1 MQEEIRKDLLLIL
14 EDRIAKQKKEIEV
27 ASKEI
32 NQAEALAKLIASLE
46 SDLRNLKYYFRE
58 KLESVLEPF
67 YRKEELTAI
76 LDRLEIIRLALS
88 LESQG
93 IFVDLNE
100 EELSI
105 KNQFIND
112 LQTVYQK
119 EAKKIPQEKD
129 TFLASLDANLAHLN
143 GIHRKLRLNEKGS
156 EILHKDEIDSI
167 IRIVLEEQPTT
178 EHQISILCFI
188 NHLNMQIIDKKGNN

>member
-32 NQAEALAKLIASLE
+32 NQIEALAKLISSLE

-67 YRKEELTAI
+67 YPREEVITI

-105 KNQFIND
+105 KNEFIND
-112 LQTVYQK
+112 LQTLYQK
-119 EAKKIPQEKD
+119 ESKKIPQEKD

-156 EILHKDEIDSI
+156 EILHKDEIESLV
-167 IRIVLEEQPTT
+167 RLVLDEDPTT
-178 EHQISILCFI
+178 ERQISILCFI
-188 NHLNMQIIDKKGNN
+188 NHLNLQIIDKKGNN